1 MTDDKTLKAA
11 ITRKMIPIEQAMNRM
26 ASRVNWDFNRLTES
40 QQVQHDE
47 WAAEWDRLK
56 ADRDLAELVDNDEM
70 TLEEFNQ
77 RKRSS

>member
-11 ITRKMIPIEQAMNRM
+11 ITRKMLPIEQAMNRM
-26 ASRVNWDFNRLTES
+26 VSRVNWDFNKLTES

-47 WAAEWDRLK
+47 WAAKWDNLK
-56 ADRDLAELVDNDEM
+56 HDRDLAQWVDSGHM

-77 RKRSS
+77 RKLSN